1 METFFAPLA
10 AEDDECASALDAAA
24 CDTNAGGLVG
34 SAGVTSE
41 GKHWSRWQA
50 RVAIGQLEKAIPTGN
65 PAKSLKHTKPG
76 PPPQKKNWTRPT
88 GRLMRR
94 NAGRVGGR

>member
-1 METFFAPLA
+1 MEA
-10 AEDDECASALDAAA
+10 AV

-41 GKHWSRWQA
+41 GKHSSHWQA
-50 RVAIGQLEKAIPTGN
+50 RVAIGQLEKAIPTGTE
-65 PAKSLKHTKPG
+65 PKVLSAQSKA
-76 PPPQKKNWTRPT
+76 QKNRMRPT

-94 NAGRVGGR
+94 NAGRVGER